1 MNADSNTPSVV
12 ASNESTGFVCLADSQ
27 KYKTLDDRR
36 RVLLKYWYALA
47 TVPFFLSIV
56 IGVGVFPRLMP
67 DTAFWAGVAE
77 ILIFG
82 ALGWSFIV
90 IFYALFVYVC
100 WFLVR
105 CPRCGW
111 RFGLGDRC
119 GSCDLPRTRDNSM

>member
-1 MNADSNTPSVV
+1 MNADSNKPSVV
-12 ASNESTGFVCLADSQ
+12 ASNDSASFVCLADSQ
-27 KYKTLDDRR
+27 KYKTLDGRR

-56 IGVGVFPRLMP
+56 IGVGVFPRLVP
-67 DTAFWAGVAE
+67 DTAFWAGVAQTV
-77 ILIFG
+77 IFG

-90 IFYALFVYVC
+90 IFCALFVYVS

-119 GSCDLPRTRDNSM
+119 GSCDLPRTRVNI